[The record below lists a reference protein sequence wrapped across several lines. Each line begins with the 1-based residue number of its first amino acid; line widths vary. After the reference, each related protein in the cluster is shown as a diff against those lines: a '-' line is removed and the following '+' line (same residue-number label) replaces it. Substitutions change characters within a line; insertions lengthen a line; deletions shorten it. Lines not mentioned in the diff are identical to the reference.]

1 MGSLLN
7 IVYYVV
13 PFIVLLGILVFV
25 HEFGHFLIARM
36 CGVKVTDFSIGFGK
50 QLWGFVDKHQTNWKI
65 CAIPLGGYCQF
76 LGDANGASAGGD
88 DTALKELTEEEK
100 SQAFAFQNP
109 WKKLAIVLGGPGFN
123 YLFAILLFT
132 GMFMT
137 FGNITFPPVV
147 GEVMDDGP
155 AKAAGILP
163 GDRIVNINGREIK
176 SFNDIGA
183 EITLSTKS
191 VAKIELLRDGETI
204 YVEVPLKTMTVEED
218 GIKEKRQMIGIKS
231 RTSVELDHERLSPWG
246 ALCTAGSETWRITT
260 GTLRGI
266 KQMIV
271 GDRGTEDLGGIIR
284 IAEMSGDISRKHA
297 GVEFLVF
304 MALLSINL
312 GLINLFPIPVLDGG
326 HVVIFLL
333 EIISRREMNEKLKE
347 ALFKCGF
354 ALLIALMVFATWNDF
369 VHLFKR
375 WFV

>member
-231 RTSVELDHERLSPWG
+231 RTSVR
-246 ALCTAGSETWRITT
+246 
-260 GTLRGI
+260 
-266 KQMIV
+266 
-271 GDRGTEDLGGIIR
+271 
-284 IAEMSGDISRKHA
+284 
-297 GVEFLVF
+297 
-304 MALLSINL
+304 
-312 GLINLFPIPVLDGG
+312 
-326 HVVIFLL
+326 
-333 EIISRREMNEKLKE
+333 
-347 ALFKCGF
+347 
-354 ALLIALMVFATWNDF
+354 
-369 VHLFKR
+369 
-375 WFV
+375 